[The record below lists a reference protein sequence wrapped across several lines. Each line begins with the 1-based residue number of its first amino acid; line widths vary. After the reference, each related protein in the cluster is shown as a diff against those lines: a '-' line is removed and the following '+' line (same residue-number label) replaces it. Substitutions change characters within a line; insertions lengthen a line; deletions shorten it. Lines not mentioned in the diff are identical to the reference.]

1 MSQNNFTNVIKLVP
15 ILIEIREIAIK
26 RLELRSPRDSNIESF
41 TGKERFK
48 IEKIVI
54 IFIDDI
60 WQHLIGQ
67 SVQVW
72 HNIQR
77 KIPFAIWLSIY

>member
-1 MSQNNFTNVIKLVP
+1 MISCMCYFSWSVVIEIGKSNFILSSDGMSQNNFTNVIKLVP
-15 ILIEIREIAIK
+15 ILIEIREISIK
-26 RLELRSPRDSNIESF
+26 RLELRSPRDGNIESF

-60 WQHLIGQ
+60 
-67 SVQVW
+67 
-72 HNIQR
+72 
-77 KIPFAIWLSIY
+77 

>member
-1 MSQNNFTNVIKLVP
+1 MISCMCYFSWPVVIKIGKSNFILSSDGMSQNNFTNVIKLVP

-60 WQHLIGQ
+60 
-67 SVQVW
+67 
-72 HNIQR
+72 
-77 KIPFAIWLSIY
+77 

>member
-1 MSQNNFTNVIKLVP
+1 MISCMCYFSWSVVIKIGKSNFILSSDGMSQNNFTNVIKLVP

-60 WQHLIGQ
+60 
-67 SVQVW
+67 
-72 HNIQR
+72 
-77 KIPFAIWLSIY
+77 

>member
-1 MSQNNFTNVIKLVP
+1 MISCMCYFSWSVVIKIGKSNFILSSDGMSQNNFTNVIKLVP
-15 ILIEIREIAIK
+15 ILIEIREISIK
-26 RLELRSPRDSNIESF
+26 RLELRSSRDGNIESF

-60 WQHLIGQ
+60 
-67 SVQVW
+67 
-72 HNIQR
+72 
-77 KIPFAIWLSIY
+77 